1 MVGSPGDPILR
12 APAVLIKAVK
22 KRKEKKTFLPHTQ
35 LVSGVWC
42 IWRHNEGA
50 LWEKRSVKT
59 SISWASNT
67 GSMCQTPRRL
77 SMWMIGMRLKIAL
90 SWFTLVWLFKWAFPI
105 KYFKASFDIQTL
117 LTSLQNKIPL
127 WTQTQA
133 QRWTCFNCTA
143 VEMYFSSNFSF
154 SLLSSHGSMCLKSW
168 LTSL

>member
-1 MVGSPGDPILR
+1 MHKLYCLKAIGGQMVGSPGDPILR

-67 GSMCQTPRRL
+67 ESMCQTPGRSQCGDDR
-77 SMWMIGMRLKIAL
+77 A
-90 SWFTLVWLFKWAFPI
+90 
-105 KYFKASFDIQTL
+105 
-117 LTSLQNKIPL
+117 
-127 WTQTQA
+127 
-133 QRWTCFNCTA
+133 C
-143 VEMYFSSNFSF
+143 
-154 SLLSSHGSMCLKSW
+154 LSSHDLQLFGFSSEHFPSNILRQVEIYPVDWTKLSQIQVCAFLCQY
-168 LTSL
+168 SLVIAGFSAE